1 MAIRILLLKKSEQ
14 VNSKPFIEIDGVE
27 WINEELEI
35 KGSSREN
42 KLCSWIRS
50 EQGDA
55 YLLDENC
62 QKIYLEKQLKYDT
75 LAI

>member
-1 MAIRILLLKKSEQ
+1 MAIRILTLKKSEQ

-27 WINEELEI
+27 WIDEEIEI

-42 KLCSWIRS
+42 KLCSWIRGK
-50 EQGDA
+50 QGDA

-62 QKIYLEKQLKYDT
+62 QKIYLEKT
-75 LAI
+75 A

>member
-1 MAIRILLLKKSEQ
+1 MAIRVLTIKKSEK
-14 VNSKPFIEIDGVE
+14 VNNKPFIEIDCVE
-27 WINEELEI
+27 WIDEKIEI

-62 QKIYLEKQLKYDT
+62 QKIYLEKQLKYDS